1 MLSIKGKL
9 NSLTGVSYII
19 LICCGFIL
27 TSLLVVGIFSPAFT
41 KRSANAADVPV
52 SNSRSSISTPTA
64 SISLSSSINF
74 ADVVPTPDGATTTA
88 STSFSVATTESDGY
102 SLYLY
107 SDGDG
112 SLKSSNP
119 ANISSIIAT
128 QGDVGLT
135 LSSLKSNTWGYN
147 LSSAAPDEN
156 TLYTAVPTDNSAPV
170 QTQDTSI
177 AGQANDTYTL
187 ALAAKVDNSIPSGA
201 YSNTLTVAVVA
212 EPQIIIADELP
223 AGISEDL
230 YTADNPGVVDVYPTT
245 GWGGDVI
252 AITSDGQFK
261 NVASVTIGGSN
272 CEPHQV
278 VSEYLIACK
287 LPDKPASTDNGYA
300 VAVTTTTGEI
310 DMHNF
315 TVRYFNPTTTVSMQD
330 FTPSACGAMSVGDI
344 VPLVDEQNNQV
355 YRVKK
360 LQDGKCWMI
369 DNLKYIGEAHTSLAN
384 VDGTSGLTYNNTD
397 GRYNTVDGTSTQST
411 ANSDKAFYNTP
422 MFSDYCSSTDIQA
435 SYTKCGY
442 LYNWY
447 AATAGTGVYGSDD
460 ETDALSSVCPVGWR
474 LPTAGHTTTW
484 PVMITNKDYSILN
497 ASMHA
502 GKLSTGSFEGWADG
516 WQFDGAW
523 SGTFAGRYDNGTF
536 NFQGTNGFYWSS
548 TPYSTN
554 MARTTSFDSLDV
566 NPGNNYGNIYNGLA
580 VRCVMDGAVV
590 IDFDGNGADGGEMG
604 LQGITVG
611 QSSHL
616 DTNQFMRTG
625 YRFVGWNTAAN
636 GSGTSYADGANY
648 PVSNNPDSYWV
659 TLYAQWAPSMQDF
672 TLAQCQSLAS
682 DANYTVVDSRD
693 GSDYTVRY
701 INSACWMTQNLRLA
715 GGQTLTSEDSNI
727 IGSWEFPNNSLT
739 LGDIYTEARSI
750 ISDNSDPDM
759 ALEYGGYYNYC
770 AASAGTVCSSSS
782 AQDATQDICPKG
794 WRLPTNSEQ
803 SSVASYASAF
813 SPTLSGYYAN
823 GSLYANGSGSRWW
836 SATAYNSN
844 SQYSLYSYR
853 GSLGTNTD
861 FNKGYGFS
869 VRCVRS
875 SE

>member
-9 NSLTGVSYII
+9 DSLTGASYVGSISCGSFVLLLATFFLMPTFIKHEAAATDVS
-19 LICCGFIL
+19 
-27 TSLLVVGIFSPAFT
+27 TTTP
-41 KRSANAADVPV
+41 
-52 SNSRSSISTPTA
+52 RSSISTPTA
-64 SISLSSSINF
+64 SISLPSSINF
-74 ADVVPTPDGATTTA
+74 ADVIPTPDGATTAA

-107 SDGDG
+107 SEGDN

-119 ANISSIIAT
+119 ANISTINAT
-128 QGDVGLT
+128 AGDVGLT
-135 LSSLKSNTWGYN
+135 LSSLKPNTWGYN
-147 LSSAAPDEN
+147 LGTTAPDES
-156 TLYTAVPTDNSAPV
+156 TLYTAVPTDNSVPV

-177 AGQANDTYTL
+177 TGQANDTYTL
-187 ALAAKVDNSIPSGA
+187 ALAANVDSSIPSGA

-230 YTADNPGVVDVYPTT
+230 YTAENPGVVDVYPTT

-252 AITSDGQFK
+252 AIISDGQFN

-360 LQDGKCWMI
+360 MQDGKCWMI

-422 MFSDYCSSTDIQA
+422 MFSDYCSSTDIQS

-447 AATAGTGVYGSDD
+447 AATAGTGVYGSDAYF
-460 ETDALSSVCPVGWR
+460 DAPGSICPVGWR
-474 LPTAGHTTTW
+474 LPTAGPYVTVDF
-484 PVMITNKDYSILN
+484 PVLN
-497 ASMHA
+497 TSMN
-502 GKLSTGSFEGWADG
+502 TGSLAYGSTVSYGAG

-523 SGTFAGRYDNGTF
+523 SGAFAGRYDNGTF

-548 TPYSTN
+548 TTYRADR
-554 MARTTSFDSLDV
+554 ARTTSFDSLDV

-580 VRCVMDGAVV
+580 VRCVMNGTVA
-590 IDFDGNGADGGEMG
+590 IMFDDNGADDGKMG
-604 LQGITVG
+604 LQGIAVG
-611 QSSHL
+611 QSDRL
-616 DTNQFMRTG
+616 NTNQFTRTG

-648 PVSNNPDSYWV
+648 SVSDNPGSYWV
-659 TLYAQWAPSMQDF
+659 TLYAQWEPANLLDDVTYMQDLTATQCTGSGDGVTA
-672 TLAQCQSLAS
+672 TLKDRRDNNS
-682 DANYTVVDSRD
+682 YTIAK
-693 GSDYTVRY
+693 
-701 INSACWMTQNLRLA
+701 INGACWMTQNLRLSS
-715 GGQTLTSEDSNI
+715 GRTLTSADSNVTRNWTFPT
-727 IGSWEFPNNSLT
+727 GSLAS
-739 LGDIYTEARSI
+739 GDTYTEARSL
-750 ISDNSDPDM
+750 ISSNAS
-759 ALEYGGYYNYC
+759 YGGYYNYC
-770 AASAGTVCSSSS
+770 AASAGTVCNDTTE
-782 AQDATQDICPKG
+782 QDATQDICPKG
-794 WRLPTNSEQ
+794 WRLPTNSET
-803 SSVASYASAF
+803 SGIRNYVDAF
-813 SPTLSGYYAN
+813 SPVYSGYYYH
-823 GSLYANGSGSRWW
+823 GSLHDVGFYSYWW
-836 SATAYNSN
+836 PATAYS
-844 SQYSLYSYR
+844 SDLQYTLRYNG
-853 GSLGTNTD
+853 GSLDTYY
-861 FNKGYGFS
+861 GYKSDGSS
-869 VRCVRS
+869 VRCVHS
-875 SE
+875 S

>member
-1 MLSIKGKL
+1 MPTFIK
-9 NSLTGVSYII
+9 
-19 LICCGFIL
+19 
-27 TSLLVVGIFSPAFT
+27 PE
-41 KRSANAADVPV
+41 AAATDASTTTP
-52 SNSRSSISTPTA
+52 RSSISTPTA
-64 SISLSSSINF
+64 SISLPSSINF
-74 ADVVPTPDGATTTA
+74 ADVIPTLDGATTTA

-107 SDGDG
+107 SEGDN

-119 ANISSIIAT
+119 ANISTINAT
-128 QGDVGLT
+128 AGDVGLT
-135 LSSLKSNTWGYN
+135 LSSLKPNTWGYN

-156 TLYTAVPTDNSAPV
+156 TLYTAVPTDNSVPV

-230 YTADNPGVVDVYPTT
+230 YTAENPGVVDVYPTT

-252 AITSDGQFK
+252 AITSDGQFN

-360 LQDGKCWMI
+360 MQDGKCWMI

-422 MFSDYCSSTDIQA
+422 MFSDYCSSTDIQS

-447 AATAGTGVYGSDD
+447 AATAGTGVYGSDAYF
-460 ETDALSSVCPVGWR
+460 DAPGSICPVGWR
-474 LPTAGHTTTW
+474 LPNAVDTQADDFG
-484 PVMITNKDYSILN
+484 MLN
-497 ASMHA
+497 ASMFTGDLA
-502 GKLSTGSFEGWADG
+502 YSSTASLGAG
-516 WQFDGAW
+516 WQFNGAW
-523 SGTFAGRYDNGTF
+523 SGVFAGRRDNGVF

-548 TPYSTN
+548 TFYGSN
-554 MARTTSFDSLDV
+554 ARARTTSFDSLDV

-580 VRCVMDGAVV
+580 VRCVMNGTVA
-590 IDFDGNGADGGEMG
+590 IRFDDNGADDGKMG
-604 LQGITVG
+604 LQGIGVG
-611 QSSHL
+611 QSDRL
-616 DTNQFMRTG
+616 NTNQFTRDG
-625 YRFVGWNTAAN
+625 YQFMGWNTAVN
-636 GSGTSYADGANY
+636 GFGTSYADGADY
-648 PVSNNPDSYWV
+648 AVSNNPGSYWV
-659 TLYAQWAPSMQDF
+659 TLYAQWEPVNLLDDVTYMQDL
-672 TLAQCQSLAS
+672 TAAQCAGSGDGATATLKDRRDNNS
-682 DANYTVVDSRD
+682 YTIAK
-693 GSDYTVRY
+693 
-701 INSACWMTQNLRLA
+701 INGACWMMQNLRLSS
-715 GGQTLTSEDSNI
+715 GRTLTSADSNVTQN
-727 IGSWEFPNNSLT
+727 WTFPTGSLT
-739 LGDIYTEARSI
+739 SGNTYTEARSL
-750 ISDNSDPDM
+750 ISSNTS
-759 ALEYGGYYNYC
+759 YGGYYNYC

-782 AQDATQDICPKG
+782 AQSASQDICPKG
-794 WRLPTNSEQ
+794 WRLPTSSEQ
-803 SSVASYASAF
+803 SGIISYVSAF
-813 SPTLSGYYAN
+813 SPVYSGFYN
-823 GSLYANGSGSRWW
+823 DGSLNDTGSNGYWW
-836 SATAYNSN
+836 SATAYDSRYRYVLDYNS
-844 SQYSLYSYR
+844 
-853 GSLGTNTD
+853 GSLDTGLRHKD
-861 FNKGYGFS
+861 YGYS
-869 VRCVRS
+869 VRCILS
-875 SE
+875 S